1 MLKEYKREYAIY
13 VSLIGGLIILVACIG
28 TLENIIDFINKIST
42 STSYNKELVSLLLKI
57 TGISILVQYAVT
69 LCNDS
74 GETAI
79 ASKIDLGGKI
89 IIISLSIPVIS
100 ASLTMLLELLP

>member
-1 MLKEYKREYAIY
+1 M
-13 VSLIGGLIILVACIG
+13 
-28 TLENIIDFINKIST
+28 ISI
-42 STSYNKELVSLLLKI
+42 LLKI

-79 ASKIDLGGKI
+79 ANKIDLGGKL

-100 ASLTMLLELLP
+100 TSLSMLLELLP